1 MKVQKSIIMPA
12 ADHTPLDRLIAFAGK
27 VFNHVGGELQARES
41 ELERRQIIVPEEISA
56 DAITPTSY
64 AVHQTE

>member
-1 MKVQKSIIMPA
+1 M
-12 ADHTPLDRLIAFAGK
+12 
-27 VFNHVGGELQARES
+27 FNHVGGELQARQS

-56 DAITPTSY
+56 DAITSTSY